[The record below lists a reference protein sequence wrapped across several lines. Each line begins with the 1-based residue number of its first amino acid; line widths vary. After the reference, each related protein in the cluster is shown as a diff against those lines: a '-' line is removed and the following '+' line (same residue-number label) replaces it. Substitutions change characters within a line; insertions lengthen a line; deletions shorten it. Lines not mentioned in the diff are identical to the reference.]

1 MANPNPTGIVYLQA
15 NPNYVWA
22 DGDVYQIP
30 QTDTIEGAAS
40 GASFSGLGVINQ
52 PHQLLLNKL
61 NWLKKQSVQATSDV
75 GASGWYK
82 FSDNDANLGLI
93 KPIVQWGS
101 LTQSGPV
108 MIQGGGPGQ
117 VFGAT
122 FTVTF
127 PISFSAAIWQFTMS
141 FALANIST
149 FRLPF
154 APPDQFGG
162 ADSHF
167 NVIWP
172 TTLTQAQIQLIG
184 EDWDTYYGT
193 FYWTAVGY

>member
-1 MANPNPTGIVYLQA
+1 VANPTGTVYLQA
-15 NPNYVWA
+15 NPGYVWA

-40 GASFSGLGVINQ
+40 GASFSGLGVVNQ

-61 NWLKKQSVQATSDV
+61 GWLKKQSVQGTSAV

-93 KPIVQWGS
+93 MPIVQWGS

-108 MIQGGGPGQ
+108 VIQGGGPGE

-122 FTVTF
+122 FTVNY
-127 PISFSAAIWQFTMS
+127 PIAFSAAIWQFTMS

-149 FRLPF
+149 FRSPF

-162 ADSHF
+162 TDNHF

-172 TTLTQAQIQLIG
+172 PSLTQAQIQVIG
-184 EDWDTYYGT
+184 EDWDAFYGT